1 MEDLL
6 KKKERVEKNQREI
19 SQRGMIDT
27 SVIFLAAKK
36 HTNTMVKHKKTM
48 KQPMVFVILW

>member
-19 SQRGMIDT
+19 SQCGMIDT

-36 HTNTMVKHKKTM
+36 HTNTMLKDKKTM
-48 KQPMVFVILW
+48 KQPMVL